1 MVFRKP
7 YAFIIKHF
15 RLIHLILLGCL
26 LFICLSLNDIHNLFQ
41 TLQGSNTLM
50 YSGASI
56 YVNNIVYVFIVIM
69 LGLTGIV
76 YWLLKEKKKPT
87 MAYLLLLIYLV
98 VLLFVYMYL
107 YPLLTSIIDELTDLD
122 TIIFAKDITMIATL
136 PSYIFIVICFIRG
149 IGFNLK
155 KFNFSKDI
163 KELQIDEKDS
173 EEIELTLGHNN
184 YKYMRFIRRT
194 IREAKYYILEN
205 KFAIMCI
212 SSLLLVVLAI
222 WGINYYNEYK
232 KVLSAQEATSVN
244 GITYTIRNSY
254 VTTED
259 TNGNV
264 VREGYKYIVLD
275 MSFYNSTSSNKAI
288 DLDLITLANGK
299 ISYSP
304 ITTKNEKFFDLG
316 YAYPVGDVIK
326 ADETMDA
333 TIAFELPK
341 DASTSNLKLRIRY
354 AVENKVSSVIARY
367 RMFDVSPKNIDTK
380 DNTINVNLN
389 ETMNINPAGV
399 NKYNLSINSYKL
411 TDIYDNKYILC
422 SSLEKCYPLSSVIS
436 PSQKEKYTMLEL
448 DYDSTIYEG
457 NKFSETLNTNN
468 KIFENYVTVNYTL
481 VNKTYSVK
489 AQVASS
495 NEVDNKVFLLVDR
508 KILNADSIEL
518 VFNFRNDTYR
528 LMLYES

>member
-1 MVFRKP
+1 
-7 YAFIIKHF
+7 
-15 RLIHLILLGCL
+15 
-26 LFICLSLNDIHNLFQ
+26 
-41 TLQGSNTLM
+41 M

-212 SSLLLVVLAI
+212 SSLLLVV
-222 WGINYYNEYK
+222 
-232 KVLSAQEATSVN
+232 
-244 GITYTIRNSY
+244 
-254 VTTED
+254 
-259 TNGNV
+259 
-264 VREGYKYIVLD
+264 
-275 MSFYNSTSSNKAI
+275 
-288 DLDLITLANGK
+288 
-299 ISYSP
+299 
-304 ITTKNEKFFDLG
+304 
-316 YAYPVGDVIK
+316 
-326 ADETMDA
+326 
-333 TIAFELPK
+333 
-341 DASTSNLKLRIRY
+341 
-354 AVENKVSSVIARY
+354 
-367 RMFDVSPKNIDTK
+367 
-380 DNTINVNLN
+380 
-389 ETMNINPAGV
+389 
-399 NKYNLSINSYKL
+399 
-411 TDIYDNKYILC
+411 
-422 SSLEKCYPLSSVIS
+422 
-436 PSQKEKYTMLEL
+436 
-448 DYDSTIYEG
+448 
-457 NKFSETLNTNN
+457 
-468 KIFENYVTVNYTL
+468 
-481 VNKTYSVK
+481 
-489 AQVASS
+489 
-495 NEVDNKVFLLVDR
+495 
-508 KILNADSIEL
+508 
-518 VFNFRNDTYR
+518 
-528 LMLYES
+528 